1 MISNKCF
8 PTLYSYIASQKTNQ
22 LLNLLQLLKV
32 WTLESNTNI
41 FVLTKD
47 KVVNILPLFRAV
59 KLILTSFCRNQKQT
73 LKDHLWTFRDL
84 FQFTPCLPIH
94 KGIVTKIP
102 RIRPWR
108 VNIIIIIIIIQIRI
122 AIIGMEIIPSQEVRD
137 MDVDMVP
144 TMLLIF
150 PIHFQ
155 HYTFNKHQ
163 QMFFPMH
170 CPQQQTLTLLLFLIL
185 KHTW

>member
-137 MDVDMVP
+137 VDVDTDVDVVP
-144 TMLLIF
+144 TMFLVS
-150 PIHFQ
+150 PIYFQ
-155 HYTFNKHQ
+155 HYTFNKLL
-163 QMFFPMH
+163 QMFLQMH
-170 CPQQQTLTLLLFLIL
+170 CPQ
-185 KHTW
+185 